1 MSWISNNYEKASLGG
16 AAVVALGLAY
26 MGLSKLGTVQDD
38 FGTGLKGTGNNNSAV
53 GKADLIPKA
62 IASMKLDRT
71 WTQGM
76 DGDRPVDLFTGIT
89 LYVSSAAPDQPLDV
103 VKGDAVHPP
112 IPNAWWLENRID
124 PGFGDSPER
133 DPDEDGFSNME
144 EFTAKTDPNS
154 AKSHPP
160 LIAKLKYVGD
170 ETLTW
175 VLLPRYGSE
184 GSFPFNYEDTKGG
197 KNKASPANMIAPG
210 ELFFAAGTMA
220 NRFKLL
226 GAEDR
231 KELNPRTNA
240 EQTVT
245 IVRIEDQRPNKIGTV
260 YEFPSPLND
269 DRKNEFVKFDR
280 TAILSLEA
288 LGMGGT
294 EFKVEENTTFSLPP
308 GDAKKDYLAKIVTP
322 ESVTIEYKDTAGE
335 TKTIEITKG
344 NLPRTGD

>member
-1 MSWISNNYEKASLGG
+1 MSWISNNYEKAALGG

-26 MGLSKLGTVQDD
+26 MGWSKLGAVLED
-38 FGTGLKGTGNNNSAV
+38 FGTGLKGAGNNNSAV

-62 IASMKLDRT
+62 IASMKLDRA
-71 WTQGM
+71 WTQGI

-89 LYVSSAAPDQPLDV
+89 LYVSSAAPERPLDLI
-103 VKGDAVHPP
+103 KGDAVHPP
-112 IPNAWWLENRID
+112 IPNAWWLDNRLD

-144 EFTAKTDPNS
+144 EFIAKTDPNS

-175 VLLPRYGSE
+175 VILPRFGAD

-197 KNKASPANMIAPG
+197 RNRATAANMIAPG
-210 ELFFAAGTMA
+210 ELFFASGTMA

-226 GAEDR
+226 GSEDR
-231 KELNPRTNA
+231 QELNPRTNS
-240 EQTVT
+240 EGTVT
-245 IVRIEDQRPNKIGTV
+245 IVRIEDQRPNKAGTI

-269 DRKNEFVKFDR
+269 DRKNKFVKFDR

-288 LGMGGT
+288 LGMGGN
-294 EFKVEENTTFSLPP
+294 EFKVEENTTFALPP
-308 GDAKKDYLAKIVTP
+308 EAAKKDYLVKTVTP
-322 ESVTIEYKDTAGE
+322 EAVSIEYKDAAGE
-335 TKTIEITKG
+335 TKIIEITKG
-344 NLPRTGD
+344 NLPRMDD